1 MIGTDALADLLP
13 PALHIDPDMEDDDL
27 SLYES
32 PSWDSGSLTP
42 GQSAFERQKA
52 SLQTFLDWLPYQCE
66 SVEDMQSML
75 EHIVSRI
82 TICAETKN
90 WFTLTTWDGILQWFV
105 PPALHPRQSLNILQL
120 APLALSHV

>member
-1 MIGTDALADLLP
+1 MIGIDALADLLP
-13 PALHIDPDMEDDDL
+13 PVLDIDSEMEDDDL

-32 PSWDSGSLTP
+32 PSWDSGTLTP
-42 GQSAFERQKA
+42 GPSAFERQKA

-75 EHIVSRI
+75 EYIVARI

-105 PPALHPRQSLNILQL
+105 SPAIHSRQLLNK
-120 APLALSHV
+120 